1 MYVIA
6 IAWLYVALL
15 TAASNDSIVGGV
27 LTFAFFGLGPLC
39 LFLWICGSPVRR
51 RRRRAAATNGLN
63 DRTESDSG
71 Q

>member
-15 TAASNDSIVGGV
+15 AAAAANDSIVGGA
-27 LTFAFFGLGPLC
+27 LTFAFFGLGPLA
-39 LFLWICGSPVRR
+39 LFLWIFGSPS
-51 RRRRAAATNGLN
+51 RRRRAAQANGLN

>member
-15 TAASNDSIVGGV
+15 AAAANDSIVGGT
-27 LTFAFFGLGPLC
+27 LTFAFFGLGPLA
-39 LFLWICGSPVRR
+39 LFLWIFGSPGR
-51 RRRRAAATNGLN
+51 RRRRAAQANGLN